1 MKIIFTAIVATFL
14 SLAVGAQSQKV
25 TWSFTAKKLAGNS
38 YELHLT
44 ATPPVGWHIYSQLT
58 PDGGPIPT
66 AFKFTTNALL
76 TVTDTKPKEVAKMV
90 SYFDKNF
97 KVDVKYFEGKVDF
110 VKTIKVKGKIKT
122 NISGSVES
130 MICNDRTCMPPTTE
144 KFNIA
149 LN

>member
-1 MKIIFTAIVATFL
+1 MKKVFIGILVMGLFSNA
-14 SLAVGAQSQKV
+14 SAQQKV
-25 TWSFTAKKLAGNS
+25 SWTFVAKKTNNGN

-44 ATPPVGWHIYSQLT
+44 ATPPSGWHIYSQLT
-58 PDGGPIPT
+58 PAGGPIPT
-66 AFKFTTNALL
+66 EFKFTSNALL
-76 TVTDTKPKEVAKMV
+76 TVTDKKPKEEGKLVT
-90 SYFDKNF
+90 YFDKNF

-110 VKTIKVKGKIKT
+110 VKTVTVKGKIKT
-122 NISGSVES
+122 NISGTVES

>member
-1 MKIIFTAIVATFL
+1 MKKIFTVILLIISVNAAI
-14 SLAVGAQSQKV
+14 AQQKIS
-25 TWSFTAKKLAGNS
+25 WSFVAKKLTNNS
-38 YELHLT
+38 YELHMT
-44 ATPPVGWHIYSQLT
+44 ATPPMGWHIYSQTT
-58 PDGGPIPT
+58 PDGGPIQT
-66 AFKFTTNALL
+66 DFKFTNNALL
-76 TVTDTKPKEVAKMV
+76 TIPAAKPKEVGKLV

-122 NISGSVES
+122 NISGTVES

>member
-1 MKIIFTAIVATFL
+1 MKKIYFAILLIIVAAT
-14 SLAVGAQSQKV
+14 SNAQQKIN
-25 TWSFTAKKLAGNS
+25 WSFAAKKLANNT
-38 YELHLT
+38 YELHMT
-44 ATPPVGWHIYSQLT
+44 ATPPTGWHIYSQTT
-58 PDGGPIPT
+58 PDGGPIQT
-66 AFKFTTNALL
+66 EFKFTNNALV
-76 TVTDTKPKEVAKMV
+76 TVPVKKPKEVGKLI

-110 VKTIKVKGKIKT
+110 VKTVTVKGKIKT
-122 NISGSVES
+122 NISGTVES

>member
-1 MKIIFTAIVATFL
+1 MKKIFIAIVL
-14 SLAVGAQSQKV
+14 MSLVVAVNAQQKV
-25 TWSFTAKKLAGNS
+25 SWSFVAKKLPDNS
-38 YELHLT
+38 FELRMT
-44 ATPPVGWHIYSQLT
+44 ATPPTGWHIYSQTT

-66 AFKFTTNALL
+66 EFKFTNNALV
-76 TVTDTKPKEVAKMV
+76 TVTTAKPKEVGKLV

-110 VKTIKVKGKIKT
+110 VKTVTVKGNIKT
-122 NISGSVES
+122 NVSGTVES

-144 KFNIA
+144 KFNIS

>member
-1 MKIIFTAIVATFL
+1 MKKIFIGILLMVVVNAAI
-14 SLAVGAQSQKV
+14 AQQKI
-25 TWSFTAKKLAGNS
+25 TWGFVAKKMANNT
-38 YELHLT
+38 YELHMT
-44 ATPPVGWHIYSQLT
+44 ATPPAGWHIYSQTT

-66 AFKFTTNALL
+66 EFKFTNNALL
-76 TVTDTKPKEVAKMV
+76 TVAVAKPKEVGKLV
-90 SYFDKNF
+90 TYFDKNF

-110 VKTIKVKGKIKT
+110 VKTVTVKGKIKT
-122 NISGSVES
+122 NISGTVES